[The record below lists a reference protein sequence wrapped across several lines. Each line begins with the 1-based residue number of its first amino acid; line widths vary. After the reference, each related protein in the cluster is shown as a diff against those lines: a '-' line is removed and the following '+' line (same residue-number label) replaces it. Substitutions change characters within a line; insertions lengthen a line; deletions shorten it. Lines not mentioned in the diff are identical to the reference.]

1 MTVTFIPDVL
11 GASAMT
17 VQLLLAFV
25 LFAFATA
32 GTPGPNNMMLLAS
45 GANFGFRATILHILG
60 ISVGLGVMVLA
71 MGLGLGGVFK
81 AWPVLHDLL
90 RWAGGAYLLWLAWK
104 IATTKGISDKDA
116 GARPMTF
123 LGGAAFQWVNPKAWA
138 MALTAATTYTPEGS
152 VLAVFIV
159 AGTFMLVGAPC
170 SAAWAGCGQGMR
182 RFLDRPPVLRAF
194 NLTMAAL
201 LVASLYPLVVETGH
215 GKAVEAPRQLAAQEM
230 PVLPRIGSHG

>member
-1 MTVTFIPDVL
+1 MT
-11 GASAMT
+11 A
-17 VQLLLAFV
+17 QLLLAFV

-60 ISVGLGVMVLA
+60 ISAGLGVMVLA

-81 AWPVLHDLL
+81 AWPMLHAVL
-90 RWAGGAYLLWLAWK
+90 RWVGGAYLLWLAWK
-104 IATTKGISDKDA
+104 IATAKGVSDKAA

-123 LGGAAFQWVNPKAWA
+123 LGAAAFQWVNPKAWA
-138 MALTAATTYTPEGS
+138 MALTTASTYTPEGS
-152 VLAVFIV
+152 VVAVFIV

-170 SAAWAGCGQGMR
+170 SAAWAGFGQGLR
-182 RFLDRPPVLRAF
+182 RYLDRPRVLRVF

-201 LVASLYPLVVETGH
+201 LVASLYPLVVETGPARP
-215 GKAVEAPRQLAAQEM
+215 GAAPRDVAFEFPPPPPPM
-230 PVLPRIGSHG
+230 RSHG

>member
-1 MTVTFIPDVL
+1 
-11 GASAMT
+11 MT

-81 AWPVLHDLL
+81 AWPVLHDVL
-90 RWAGGAYLLWLAWK
+90 RWVGGAYLLWLAWK

-123 LGGAAFQWVNPKAWA
+123 LGAAAFQWVNPKAWA

-152 VLAVFIV
+152 AVAVFIV

-170 SAAWAGCGQGMR
+170 SAAWAGFGQGMR

-201 LVASLYPLVVETGH
+201 LVASLYPLVVETGP
-215 GKAVEAPRQLAAQEM
+215 GRKVEAPRELASETL
-230 PVLPRIGSHG
+230 PVLPRMASHG